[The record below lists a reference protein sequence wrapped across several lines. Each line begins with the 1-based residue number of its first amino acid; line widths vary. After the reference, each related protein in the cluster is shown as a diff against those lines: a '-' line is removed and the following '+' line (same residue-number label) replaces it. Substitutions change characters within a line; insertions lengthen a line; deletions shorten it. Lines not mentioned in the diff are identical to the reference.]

1 MLLQTEQEKIK
12 LCLTDISAFI
22 LELLRDE
29 NQTIK
34 TVLEILRILGNL
46 SRIPNITEYLHSVN
60 IQGIFLFLLEHHS
73 SNSIRSAISGVL
85 INLTGNEPGR
95 VTLLSSNG
103 YYESLMELFTVLLKK
118 SALRDPRI
126 ALMVVQV
133 SFSSVTKS
141 SSLSLTLFYFYF
153 YLKSF
158 SNILTSYEF
167 KVLKTSVLSR
177 ELINTLEELLDIFQE
192 RFEETQKHRG
202 KADYKV
208 ENERKKGFN
217 DSDSE
222 ESTDNKDLH
231 QFITIANSVLQSISD
246 IPYVK
251 YI

>member
-12 LCLTDISAFI
+12 LCLTDISEFI

-118 SALRDPRI
+118 SALIDPRI
-126 ALMVVQV
+126 ALMVVLV

-141 SSLSLTLFYFYF
+141 ISLSLTIIF
-153 YLKSF
+153 YLKSL

-167 KVLKTSVLSR
+167 KVLKTPVLSR

-251 YI
+251 HI